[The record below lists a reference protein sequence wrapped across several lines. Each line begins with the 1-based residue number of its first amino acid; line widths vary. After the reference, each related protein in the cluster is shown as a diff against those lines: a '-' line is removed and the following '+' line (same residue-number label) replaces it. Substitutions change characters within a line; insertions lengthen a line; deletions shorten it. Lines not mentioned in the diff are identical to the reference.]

1 MDQQP
6 VVFLAVS
13 MLGLEQ
19 IWRFVLFCM
28 ISGIVFNLLFDL
40 LIVELHC
47 EASIFESMLEYVI
60 ADLHH

>member
-1 MDQQP
+1 
-6 VVFLAVS
+6 

-47 EASIFESMLEYVI
+47 EASISESMLEYVI